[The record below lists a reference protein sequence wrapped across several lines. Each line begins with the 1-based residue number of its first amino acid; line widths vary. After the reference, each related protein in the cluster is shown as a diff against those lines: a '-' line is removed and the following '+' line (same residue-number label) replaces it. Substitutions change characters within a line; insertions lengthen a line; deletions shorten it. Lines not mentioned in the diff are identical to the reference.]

1 MFTRQTGWRRA
12 WFGSP
17 QDGATRQFVSRGVD
31 RNAKIVPPQDG
42 ATRKFAGPPGWCHP
56 SVCLLRGRPGSP
68 NQCHPSVR
76 SAVRMVPP
84 VNPAPRCAK
93 MGPPFGSGTS
103 DRAIFGATP
112 QSAGV
117 PNSATPQSSGQWP
130 LGTTLNPRGRVSM
143 PACQDGATRWFVS
156 SRVDREDQNRA
167 SLRFGV
173 TPGRGHP
180 PVRARQP
187 GAKMVPPVGS
197 VGPKQCH
204 SPVFLTIGANTSW
217 CHPSVCRTL
226 GATPQSGWTEVASS
240 ILASPPRVAPV
251 RPLWSIPSR
260 HPTPLTVLAGA
271 PERKASRL
279 KKLFSPT
286 R

>member
-31 RNAKIVPPQDG
+31 RNAKIVPLQDG

-56 SVCLLRGRPGSP
+56 SVCLLQGRPGSP

-93 MGPPFGSGTS
+93 MGPPVGSGAS

-156 SRVDREDQNRA
+156 LVCLQQGR
-167 SLRFGV
+167 
-173 TPGRGHP
+173 PG
-180 PVRARQP
+180 
-187 GAKMVPPVGS
+187 
-197 VGPKQCH
+197 
-204 SPVFLTIGANTSW
+204 SPEQGL
-217 CHPSVCRTL
+217 
-226 GATPQSGWTEVASS
+226 
-240 ILASPPRVAPV
+240 APV
-251 RPLWSIPSR
+251 RGDAR
-260 HPTPLTVLAGA
+260 
-271 PERKASRL
+271 
-279 KKLFSPT
+279 
-286 R
+286 